1 MIAVSVFI
9 IAIGGFDSPN
19 NRIKKTFNQPLG
31 PINATKPAATTTV
44 GIIKGIVVSIRKI
57 DLPGNLSRAKMYA
70 DGIPK
75 IAVKKVDKSA
85 CQIENFNGCQVLS
98 NSFGKLN
105 CIADASK
112 ILVKIED
119 NGKT

>member
-1 MIAVSVFI
+1 MM
-9 IAIGGFDSPN
+9 AIGGVERPN
-19 NRIKKTFNQPLG
+19 NRIKKIFNQPFG

-44 GIIKGIVVSIRKI
+44 GIINGKVVSIRRI
-57 DLPGNLSRAKMYA
+57 DLPGNLSRAKIYA

-75 IAVKKVDKSA
+75 IAVNKVDKSA
-85 CQIENFNGCQVLS
+85 CQIENFNGCQALS
-98 NSFGKLN
+98 KSFVKLN

>member
-1 MIAVSVFI
+1 MIAASVFI
-9 IAIGGFDSPN
+9 IAIGGVESPN
-19 NRIKKTFNQPLG
+19 KRIKKIFNQPLG
-31 PINATKPAATTTV
+31 PIKATKPAATTTV
-44 GIIKGIVVSIRKI
+44 GIIKGMVVSIRRI
-57 DLPGNLSRAKMYA
+57 DLPGNLKRANIYA

-75 IAVKKVDKSA
+75 IAVKKVDNSA
-85 CQIENFNGCQVLS
+85 CQIENFNGCQALS